1 MEEDLDSIVESR
13 KNDSF
18 YDFDLSDAS
27 DIVSLQPTE
36 ERNFVQVLPDDPSS
50 FSNPLNDNFKVETF
64 IAIVNGVAVE
74 KLFLT
79 RDVS

>member
-1 MEEDLDSIVESR
+1 MKENLDSVVESR

-18 YDFDLSDAS
+18 YDFDSFDAS

-36 ERNFVQVLPDDPSS
+36 ERNFVQALPDDASS
-50 FSNPLNDNFKVETF
+50 FSKASNDNFKVETF

-74 KLFLT
+74 KQFFT
-79 RDVS
+79 RDPD